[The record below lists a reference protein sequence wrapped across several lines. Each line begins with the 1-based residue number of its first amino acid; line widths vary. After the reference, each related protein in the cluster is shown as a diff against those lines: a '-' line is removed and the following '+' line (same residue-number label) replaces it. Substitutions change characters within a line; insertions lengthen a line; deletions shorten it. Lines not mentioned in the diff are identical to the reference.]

1 MEHVEFITTE
11 SGDDLVV
18 SFALSAGEPGEIRS
32 LILQR
37 TPKFEFLFDKSERGV
52 RFSDEDTWDEDD
64 MLQSIEISQDA
75 ISLRT
80 LQRDYA
86 LDIRGVDRK
95 ELKRAEKVLRKMN
108 YDGAFE
114 LRIL

>member
-11 SGDDLVV
+11 SGDDLIV

>member
-18 SFALSAGEPGEIRS
+18 SFALSAGEPREIRS